1 MDIKKKVKQLPQS
14 CGVYIMKSKRNEV
27 LYVGKASSLK
37 TRVSSYFSKRIS
49 GKTDI
54 LIAQVADIDY
64 IECESEEQALILE
77 AALIKEKKPK
87 YNISLK
93 DSKSYPYVEI
103 TTESFP
109 RIFISRPKKRA
120 GKVLFGPY
128 PKAGT
133 LKSALVLI
141 RKAFPYRTC
150 RTMPKSA
157 CLFYHLK
164 LCPAPCI
171 GKISLTDYKTVVDG
185 ISKILKGERK
195 RLVRS
200 IDKKMQKLAAKKQF
214 ERAARL
220 RDKLLAI
227 ESLYKGKPKAH
238 EIISLKDILNLP
250 SLPLVIEAIDISS
263 LGKSDSVGSLVTF
276 RDGAPDK
283 NNYRRFLI
291 RGVTKL
297 DDYAKIAEVVKRRYS
312 RLIKEKHKLP
322 DLIIIDGGKGHVM
335 TAYRVIKSLGVEI
348 PLIGIAKRNEEVWF
362 ADKKKP
368 LIIAKEA
375 PCLHLIQRFE
385 KKVLRVVA
393 EIPVGEVRSY
403 KWVAKEAGRPKA
415 YRAVANTLKKNPY
428 PLFIPCHRVIQSSKK
443 LGGYSLGTQLKKELI
458 NLEKKIK
465 DMIK

>member
-1 MDIKKKVKQLPQS
+1 MDIKEKVKQLPQS
-14 CGVYIMKSKRNEV
+14 CGVYIMKSKRGET
-27 LYVGKASSLK
+27 LYVGKASSLRK
-37 TRVSSYFSKRIS
+37 RVSSYFSKRNF

-54 LIAQVADIDY
+54 LVSQIADIDY
-64 IECESEEQALILE
+64 IECDSAEQALILE

-103 TTESFP
+103 TTEDFP
-109 RIFISRPKKRA
+109 RIFISRPKKIA

-133 LKSALVLI
+133 LKSALVLV
-141 RKAFPYRTC
+141 RKVFPYRSC

-157 CLFYHLK
+157 CLFYHLR
-164 LCPAPCI
+164 LCSAPCI
-171 GKISLTDYKTVVDG
+171 GKISLTDYRVVVDD

-195 RLVRS
+195 KLVRS
-200 IDKKMQKLAAKKQF
+200 IEKKMQKLAGKKQF

-238 EIISLKDILNLP
+238 EIISLKEILNLP
-250 SLPLVIEAIDISS
+250 RLPLTIEAIDISS

-276 RDGAPDK
+276 RDGVADK

-291 RGVTKL
+291 RGVL
-297 DDYAKIAEVVKRRYS
+297 EQDDYAKIAEVVKRRYS
-312 RLIKEKHKLP
+312 RLIKEKRKLP

-335 TAYRVIKSLGVEI
+335 TAYRVIKSLGVEV
-348 PLIGIAKRNEEVWF
+348 PLIGIAKRNEEIWF
-362 ADKKKP
+362 ANKKKP

-375 PCLHLIQRFE
+375 PCLHLIQRVRDEAHRFAHAYQLIRRS
-385 KKVLRVVA
+385 KKVEKSR
-393 EIPVGEVRSY
+393 
-403 KWVAKEAGRPKA
+403 
-415 YRAVANTLKKNPY
+415 KK
-428 PLFIPCHRVIQSSKK
+428 QK
-443 LGGYSLGTQLKKELI
+443 
-458 NLEKKIK
+458 
-465 DMIK
+465 